1 MAGGAGVGNLIM
13 PTPGLGHSVLQHD
26 AHSPQQGEP
35 GQFRNMSLLPILPT
49 PTTLLYF
56 ILLELTDSKH
66 YSKSILNILLCPDIG
81 PQGRNVGSFYSAKTY
96 YVSINVCSMKA
107 TFSP

>member
-1 MAGGAGVGNLIM
+1 MRRLWSGKLTDLLTVSGWWSWGWKPGHADPWAGALS
-13 PTPGLGHSVLQHD
+13 TTAD

-56 ILLELTDSKH
+56 ILLELTDSNTTVNP
-66 YSKSILNILLCPDIG
+66 S
-81 PQGRNVGSFYSAKTY
+81 
-96 YVSINVCSMKA
+96 
-107 TFSP
+107 